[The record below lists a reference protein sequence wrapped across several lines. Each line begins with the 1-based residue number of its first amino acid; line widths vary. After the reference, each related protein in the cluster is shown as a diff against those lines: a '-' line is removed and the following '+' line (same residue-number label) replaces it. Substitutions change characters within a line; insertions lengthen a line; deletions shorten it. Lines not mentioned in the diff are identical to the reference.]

1 MHVCIDDTD
10 NNNNNHQTFKQP
22 SRPAG
27 RGPQTRTTR
36 CSSPRTV
43 ATAASPTRTTHG
55 TRLLPRPTPT
65 SLTARAVVPAA
76 VRTHSHRCQSGSLTG
91 LTPKRM
97 LTHLSCTPHTPHTP
111 HLELLTSAP
120 ARDRRQHPR
129 RASTP
134 AHSSRWRA
142 HVRPAAG
149 VQLLRW
155 TRCTKVAQ
163 NKSRQHRHHSPSHA
177 RLRSSRN
184 TQKFV
189 RVGVLQ
195 YCNIAMLLIRSQQ
208 CAGDDQPVQPSWI
221 TWITWIMDN
230 HYPLHYPRSAGGSHL
245 QLSTLSII
253 HYPRYPRHYPRFAYP
268 RRALG
273 NWLTLQ

>member
-120 ARDRRQHPR
+120 ARNRRQQPLRQPTRKHARPLVTMARPR
-129 RASTP
+129 SPSGR
-134 AHSSRWRA
+134 
-142 HVRPAAG
+142 RPAP
-149 VQLLRW
+149 VRW
-155 TRCTKVAQ
+155 LTCRARRTRRTRRTLNYSPRPLHAIDDSTRVAQ
-163 NKSRQHRHHSPSHA
+163 AHPPTRHDGAPTSA
-177 RLRSSRN
+177 LRPASS
-184 TQKFV
+184 
-189 RVGVLQ
+189 
-195 YCNIAMLLIRSQQ
+195 S
-208 CAGDDQPVQPSWI
+208 CAGLV
-221 TWITWIMDN
+221 
-230 HYPLHYPRSAGGSHL
+230 A
-245 QLSTLSII
+245 
-253 HYPRYPRHYPRFAYP
+253 
-268 RRALG
+268 RR
-273 NWLTLQ
+273 